1 MCAECGIAAGWRC
14 CAQWG
19 PHVCEGILHTQRCRG
34 AATSGSCS
42 RHLCQRRH
50 RCLFSAAAGD
60 SAHVV
65 DNVKA
70 RTATRPCYHR
80 CCVSAAGLPHSSR
93 PASAAAVLPQQLLCC
108 SQGHPQTVWCVR
120 WAVMCVVVPVCVSSR
135 SATAAVLQSRV
146 LTDCVVVWG
155 GK

>member
-1 MCAECGIAAGWRC
+1 MCAECGIAAGAVVRSGALTC
-14 CAQWG
+14 VRASC
-19 PHVCEGILHTQRCRG
+19 TRRG
-34 AATSGSCS
+34 AEVQQ
-42 RHLCQRRH
+42 HL
-50 RCLFSAAAGD
+50 AVAAGIFANGGIAACFRQLQEIARMLWTM
-60 SAHVV
+60 ST
-65 DNVKA
+65 A

-135 SATAAVLQSRV
+135 SATAAVVQSRV
-146 LTDCVVVWG
+146 LTDYVVVWG
-155 GK
+155 GQ